1 MQPQLYGRSTLS
13 NCTVRPLYM
22 HMHIHMHMDM
32 RRACERHVCAVCL
45 PAACVRVCACLY
57 IPTSARV
64 TASRATRPC
73 WLTPSRR
80 CIITSS
86 RCSGSKHS
94 ACPDGLRAQLVYHPH
109 IAAPH
114 SNVRESNAV
123 PEAVFVD
130 GFDKYPLRRF
140 ARECAAAAAR

>member
-1 MQPQLYGRSTLS
+1 
-13 NCTVRPLYM
+13 
-22 HMHIHMHMDM
+22 M
-32 RRACERHVCAVCL
+32 RCL
-45 PAACVRVCACLY
+45 PARRVRARVCVP
-57 IPTSARV
+57 IHPDIRARECV
-64 TASRATRPC
+64 ARNETMLAHTEPSLHHHLVASLRKQTA
-73 WLTPSRR
+73 
-80 CIITSS
+80 
-86 RCSGSKHS
+86 S